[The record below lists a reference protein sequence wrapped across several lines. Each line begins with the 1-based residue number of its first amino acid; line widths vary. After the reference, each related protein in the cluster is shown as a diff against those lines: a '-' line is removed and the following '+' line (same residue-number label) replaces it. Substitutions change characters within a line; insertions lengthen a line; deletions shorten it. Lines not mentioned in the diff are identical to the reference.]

1 MIGWMI
7 VCFVLLFLAMIPLGV
22 LVCYEKEPVVK
33 LIIGFVRLTVFPLPD
48 WMRRKKKTKAQK
60 LPQQTKAASEADNTK
75 PTSTELSD
83 FIPFFQLGID
93 FLNTFRK
100 KLRIQQ
106 LNVRVIMSGDD
117 PCDLAVSYGRAWAA
131 AGNLI
136 SALER
141 VFVIKKRDIEVEC
154 DFTATKT
161 VFNMKAE
168 LTITLGRIL
177 MLAVIYGIRV
187 IRAYLSM
194 KKKHEKAVQTL

>member
-1 MIGWMI
+1 MIGLMI
-7 VCFVLLFLAMIPLGV
+7 AVAVLFVLAMIPLGV

-33 LIIGFVRLTVFPLPD
+33 IIIGFVRLTVFPLPD
-48 WMRRKKKTKAQK
+48 RMRRKKKKKAQK
-60 LPQQTKAASEADNTK
+60 TPQQPKAAVEADNTK
-75 PTSTELSD
+75 PTSTEISD
-83 FIPFFQLGID
+83 YIPFLQLGID
-93 FLNTFRK
+93 FLNAFRK

-106 LNVRVIMSGDD
+106 LNVRVIMAGDD

-161 VFNMKAE
+161 VFNVKAE

-177 MLAVIYGIRV
+177 MLAAIYGIRAV
-187 IRAYLSM
+187 RAYLSM

>member
-7 VCFVLLFLAMIPLGV
+7 VCFVLLFLAMMPLGV
-22 LVCYEKEPVVK
+22 MVCYEKQPVVK
-33 LIIGFVRLTVFPLPD
+33 VIVGAIRLTVYPLPS
-48 WMRRKKKTKAQK
+48 WMRRKGKPKAHK
-60 LPQQTKAASEADNTK
+60 PPQQSKAVSVEENKK
-75 PTSTELSD
+75 PVSAGLSD
-83 FIPFFQLGID
+83 YIPFLQLGID

-141 VFVIKKRDIEVEC
+141 VFVIKKRAIEVEC

-194 KKKHEKAVQTL
+194 KKMHEKAVQTL

>member
-7 VCFVLLFLAMIPLGV
+7 VCFVLLFLAMMPLGV

-187 IRAYLSM
+187 VRAYLSM